1 MIETVLSVDI
11 GTTSL
16 KAALI
21 TAEGEV
27 LSFYKS
33 SYSAPQN
40 RFVAEGWL
48 WSLKSSI
55 EKLLKSVEKD
65 SVCIIAV
72 SVSGNGPTLVSDSGF
87 TIRWNEEVEKLM
99 LMDEDITTKSLFLP
113 KIATFKVLFPEEY
126 ENTEYIYS
134 GPEFLIYQ
142 LTGRA
147 VTVLPEER
155 FISAY
160 WTDEEL
166 DELKIA
172 QGKLPPYINLGK
184 VCGRVIPDASE
195 FLGLPE
201 DIPVFSAG
209 PDFVAALIGT
219 NTLSPGKICDR
230 SGSSEGINYC
240 CETPVYGEGL
250 RTLPSIIPGL
260 WNISVV
266 ITKSSTLNAEE
277 RLSVVKGALD
287 NLKKVIIENNM
298 TFPSE
303 MTVTGG
309 QTNDLEYMKK
319 KEALL
324 GMKLKV
330 CKCSDSELIGDA
342 CVAWYGLGKYSSIK
356 EAAENLC
363 K

>member
-16 KAALI
+16 KTALV
-21 TAEGEV
+21 TADGEV

-48 WSLKSSI
+48 WALKGSI
-55 EKLLKSVEKD
+55 EKLIKSVQKD
-65 SVCIIAV
+65 SVSIVAV

-99 LMDEDITTKSLFLP
+99 LMDENVTTKSLFLP
-113 KIATFKVLFPEEY
+113 KVATFKVLFPEEY

-134 GPEFLIYQ
+134 GPEYLLFQ
-142 LTGRA
+142 LTGKA

-172 QGKLPPYINLGK
+172 QGKLPPYIQLGK
-184 VCGRVIPDASE
+184 VCGRIIPDAAE
-195 FLGLPE
+195 FLGLQE
-201 DIPVFSAG
+201 GIPVFSAG

-230 SGSSEGINYC
+230 SGSSEGLNYC
-240 CETPVYGEGL
+240 CENPISSEGI

-260 WNISVV
+260 WNLSVI
-266 ITKSSTLNAEE
+266 ITKSSSLNTDE
-277 RLSVVKGALD
+277 RLVVVKEALD
-287 NLKKVIIENNM
+287 KLKNVLAENNID
-298 TFPSE
+298 FPSE

-309 QTNDLEYMKK
+309 QTNDLEYMQK
-319 KEALL
+319 KEKFLN
-324 GMKLKV
+324 MKLKV
-330 CKCSDSELIGDA
+330 CACSNSELIGDA